1 MRLIWG
7 VWQTSRVFTPIFHSL
22 GQQTKYDD
30 GFGQIFGK
38 YLTNIWLKPKACTI
52 KSPVMGRRCRNGMNV
67 SFYTTDGDQKQI
79 KPSSHGKKTKKNMNV
94 SQRLEEDEVYFRNYF
109 ERLCSVPWLY
119 KWKLKIQLL
128 VNKQIMHWWC
138 VTWPWHGTW
147 LDNLSS
153 CLLVINIVIG
163 ENGKQDWR
171 G

>member
-1 MRLIWG
+1 MRPIWG
-7 VWQTSRVFTPIFHSL
+7 LWQTSRVFTPIFHSL

-38 YLTNIWLKPKACTI
+38 YLTNIWVKPKACTI

-67 SFYTTDGDQKQI
+67 PFYTTDGDQKQI
-79 KPSSHGKKTKKNMNV
+79 KPSSRGKKTKRNMNV
-94 SQRLEEDEVYFRNYF
+94 SQRLEEDVIFFRNCF
-109 ERLCSVPWLY
+109 ESLFSVLEAEDTVTC
-119 KWKLKIQLL
+119 Q
-128 VNKQIMHWWC
+128 QIMHWWC